1 MADDKEKR
9 AKELMERSKM
19 LKNRAAETEFR
30 VQKDYAAGKKESGS
44 VAGLPTINEKGQ
56 IVRPSYSYGEKA
68 LKEAAQ
74 DRAKAKKDSLEAV
87 NLMKPA
93 AIVAPVKR
101 PSEAVMKK
109 VTGKK

>member
-1 MADDKEKR
+1 MADDKEKK

-19 LKNRAAETEFR
+19 LKKRAAETEFR
-30 VQKDYAAGKKESGS
+30 VERDYAAGRKESGS

-87 NLMKPA
+87 NIMKPA

-101 PSEAVMKK
+101 PANKAM
-109 VTGKK
+109 GKK

>member
-1 MADDKEKR
+1 MADDNEKK

-19 LKNRAAETEFR
+19 LKKRAAETEFR
-30 VQKDYAAGKKESGS
+30 VERDYAAGRKESGS

-87 NLMKPA
+87 NIMKPA

-101 PSEAVMKK
+101 PANKAM
-109 VTGKK
+109 GKK